1 MKYRKFGRAGW
12 DVSALGFGCMRLPT
26 TDGNA
31 GSGNIDEPEAIRLI
45 RHGIDAGINYV
56 DTAYPYHAEKSEYV
70 VGKALLD
77 GYRQRVKL
85 ATKSPVWLINSES
98 SFDKYLNEQLQKLQT
113 DKIDYYLFHAL
124 DKNRWKNTILRYD
137 VLEKAEAAIRDGRI
151 GAIGFSFHDGP
162 ETFIEIVDGYDHWSF
177 CQIQY
182 NYLDTE
188 NQAGTKGLQYAAQKG
203 LVVSIMEPLLGG
215 RLANPPG
222 NVKSLFKETGREWS
236 PAEWALQ
243 WIWNQPEPAV
253 TLSGMGEM
261 SQVEENLKAADRSG
275 ISQLSEADLQTV
287 QTAKQLYASK
297 IPIPCT
303 NCGYCLPCPN
313 GVNVP
318 RNFLLYNDAAIHE
331 DPSTPRFIYRTYVG
345 ENERANQCIACREC
359 EAKCPQKIAIAEW
372 LPKVHAVLEE
382 GKPLPV

>member
-1 MKYRKFGRAGW
+1 MNYRKFGRTGW
-12 DVSALGFGCMRLPT
+12 EVSALGFGCMRLPT

-56 DTAYPYHAEKSEYV
+56 DTAYPYHAEKSEYI

-85 ATKSPVWLINSES
+85 ATKSPVWLINSKS

-113 DKIDYYLFHAL
+113 DNIDYYLFHAL
-124 DKNRWKNTILRYD
+124 DENRWKNAILRYD
-137 VLEKAEAAIRDGRI
+137 VLERAEAAIRDGRI
-151 GAIGFSFHDGP
+151 GTIGFSFHDGP
-162 ETFIEIVDGYDHWSF
+162 ETFIEIVDGYDRWSF

-188 NQAGTKGLQYAAQKG
+188 NQAGTKGLQHAAQKG
-203 LVVSIMEPLLGG
+203 LAVSIMEPLLGG
-215 RLANPPG
+215 RLATPP
-222 NVKSLFKETGREWS
+222 KSVESLLTETGKGWS

-253 TLSGMGEM
+253 VLSGMGEM
-261 SQVEENLKAADRSG
+261 SQVEENIKAADRSG
-275 ISQLSEADLQTV
+275 IALLSEADLQTI
-287 QTAKQLYASK
+287 QTAKELYASK

-303 NCGYCLPCPN
+303 NCGYCQPCPN

-318 RNFLLYNDAAIHE
+318 RSFLLYNDAAIHE
-331 DPSTPRFIYRTYVG
+331 DPSTPRFIYRTYLG
-345 ENERANQCIACREC
+345 EKERADQCIVCREC

-372 LPKVHAVLEE
+372 LPKVHAVLGE